1 MTSCYLIVNMKIYDM
16 PHVFHT
22 PNNNFCNINYI
33 AIYMYIYI

>member
-1 MTSCYLIVNMKIYDM
+1 MKIYDM

-33 AIYMYIYI
+33 AIYIYICIYI